1 LGQQLNSN
9 NLQLPVTAPVQAP
22 VFPSWPQFEADEIEA
37 VGKVLRSGKVNY
49 WTGEEC
55 HKFEDEFASFVGVKH
70 AISLGNG
77 TLALELA
84 LRAMGIGAGDD
95 VIVPAR
101 TFIASASCAVA
112 VGARPVVADID
123 PYSQNL
129 TADTIRA
136 VLTPNTRAIV
146 AVHLAGWPCD
156 MDPIMALAHERGIK
170 IIEDCAQAHGAM
182 YKGRPVGSLG
192 ECAAFSFC
200 QDKIMT
206 TGGEGGML
214 LTNNTQLWDKAW
226 SYKDHGKSHNSV
238 FLHRHPPGFRWLHE
252 SFGSNFRMTE
262 MQAAIGRRQLAKL
275 PRWREARRRN
285 AATLEAGFS
294 AIPGLRITPAPDD
307 ICHAYY
313 KYYVFIDPS
322 VLADGW
328 STTKIIQAINTL
340 GIPSFSGA
348 CPEIYLEQAFV
359 DQCWGPA
366 ERLPVARVLGETSLM
381 FMVHPTLGEKEMA
394 ATVAAVGE
402 VMRSAVR

>member
-1 LGQQLNSN
+1 MRPL
-9 NLQLPVTAPVQAP
+9 T
-22 VFPSWPQFEADEIEA
+22 FPSWPHFEADEIEA
-37 VGKVLRSGKVNY
+37 VSKVMESGKVNY

-77 TLALELA
+77 TLALELG
-84 LRAMGIGAGDD
+84 LRAMGIGPGDD

-123 PYSQNL
+123 PISQNL

-146 AVHLAGWPCD
+146 VVHLTGWPCD
-156 MDPIMALAHERGIK
+156 MDPINELAQERGIK

-182 YKGRPVGSLG
+182 YKGHHVGSLG

-214 LTNNTQLWDKAW
+214 LTNDTQLWDKAW
-226 SYKDHGKSHNSV
+226 SYKDHGKKPDSFPSQAP
-238 FLHRHPPGFRWLHE
+238 LSGFRWLHG

-262 MQAAIGRRQLAKL
+262 IQAAIGRRQLTKL
-275 PRWREARRRN
+275 PQWREARRFN
-285 AATLEAGFS
+285 AGMLEEGFA
-294 AIPGLRITPAPDD
+294 AIPGLRITPTPSD

-313 KYYVFIDPS
+313 KYYVFTDPT

-328 STTKIIQAINTL
+328 SSTKIIQAINAL
-340 GIPSFSGA
+340 GIPCFSGA

-359 DQCWGPA
+359 DQCWGPP

-381 FMVHPTLGEKEMA
+381 FMVHPTLSSGEML
-394 ATVAAVGE
+394 ATIKAVSQ
-402 VMRSAVR
+402 VMRMAVK